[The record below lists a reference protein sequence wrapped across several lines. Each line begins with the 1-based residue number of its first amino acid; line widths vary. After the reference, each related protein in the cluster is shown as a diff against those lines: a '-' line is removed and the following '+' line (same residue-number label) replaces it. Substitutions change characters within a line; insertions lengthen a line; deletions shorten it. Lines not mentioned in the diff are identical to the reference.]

1 MPLPFNSPS
10 TQVSSGI
17 IAPQWAEFKA
27 TIDGAFGD
35 PAQTAAAQAI
45 FYVAYLR
52 CYNTMITALRG
63 QPQDISLITHVIKSE
78 LDKYFEEI

>member
-1 MPLPFNSPS
+1 MPLPFNSPP
-10 TQVSSGI
+10 TPASSGI
-17 IAPQWAEFKA
+17 IAPQWAEFA
-27 TIDGAFGD
+27 STVDGGLGD
-35 PAQTAAAQAI
+35 AAQTEAVKAV

-63 QPQDISLITHVIKSE
+63 QPQDISLITNVIKSE